1 MSDETNDS
9 KPALSPEFRDPKT
22 GRFLPGN
29 PGKLPGTKRKITT
42 ELAELCEVEFYK
54 HFQTAVQNVMAS
66 GRVDMQVRLIQFLA
80 DRFAGKPRQDIGVE
94 VETGETAAA
103 LFADLMRKVS
113 GQDEPTTSSPTKEGA
128 SD

>member
-1 MSDETNDS
+1 MSDQNGNNDQNHPPFRDS
-9 KPALSPEFRDPKT
+9 K

-42 ELAELCEVEFYK
+42 ELAELCEVLFYK
-54 HFQTAVQNVMAS
+54 HFQSAVENVMAS

-94 VETGETAAA
+94 LETSDTASA

-113 GQDEPTTSSPTKEGA
+113 EEDQTDPTTPA
-128 SD
+128 DPDQQ